1 MSFNLLDHS
10 KSGGCGCKIDPAR
23 LGIILKD
30 HHASS
35 PDLLVG
41 PETRDDAAVTAL
53 SDNDYLISTTDF
65 FLPIVNDA
73 YDFGQIAAANALS
86 DVYAM
91 GGEPVIALSIMGWP
105 LAKIPPEEA
114 QRVLKG
120 ASDKC
125 AEAGIVIGGG
135 HSIETSEPIFG
146 LSVTGRVTKSN
157 LKRNNACKEE
167 DMIYLTKPLGLGLL
181 SNGLKHGRLS
191 EAGYGHL
198 LSNATRLNSLGA
210 QLGRMQ
216 EVTAMTDI
224 TGFGLLGH
232 LSEMLS
238 GNHGAELFLDRIPV
252 IEEAKQ
258 LATQMLYPNITT
270 NNYNYIKDITTG
282 LDGLEFLWLCD
293 PQTSGGLLFT
303 ASLAIDVADA
313 VYIGK
318 ITSGNRIVIHK

>member
-10 KSGGCGCKIDPAR
+10 RSGGCGCKIDPAK
-23 LGIILKD
+23 LGIILRD
-30 HHASS
+30 HQARSAN
-35 PDLLVG
+35 LVVG

-53 SDNDYLISTTDF
+53 TEDDYLISTTDF

-105 LAKIPPEEA
+105 LEKIPPEEA

-125 AEAGIVIGGG
+125 AEAAIVIGGG

-146 LSVTGRVTKSN
+146 LSVTGKVSKSN
-157 LKRNNACKEE
+157 LKRNNTCHEG
-167 DMIYLTKPLGLGLL
+167 DLIYLTKPLGLGLL
-181 SNGLKHGRLS
+181 SNGLKHGKLS
-191 EAGYGHL
+191 AAGYEQLITH
-198 LSNATRLNSLGA
+198 ATRLNSLGA
-210 QLGRMQ
+210 QLGKMP
-216 EVTAMTDI
+216 EVTAMTDV

-232 LSEMLS
+232 LSEMLA
-238 GNHGAELFLDRIPV
+238 GKHGAELCLDKIPV

-258 LATQMLYPNITT
+258 LANQMLYPNITT

-293 PQTSGGLLFT
+293 PQTSGGLLYT
-303 ASLAIDVADA
+303 ANSAIEVPGAI
-313 VYIGK
+313 YIGK
-318 ITSGNRIVIHK
+318 ITAGDRMVINR